1 MQLRYIQA
9 DIKLFSFSCEPPSWM
24 LNVGSHHI
32 KIYSIENMVTEFLD
46 SKNLCMAVKELCS
59 YVVHVLGLRYLLIVG
74 RHLDFIT
81 SACIAQYD
89 K

>member
-1 MQLRYIQA
+1 
-9 DIKLFSFSCEPPSWM
+9 M

-32 KIYSIENMVTEFLD
+32 KIYSIEDMVTEFLD
-46 SKNLCMAVKELCS
+46 SKGLCMAVEELCS
-59 YVVHVLGLRYLLIVG
+59 CVVHVSGLRYEYFMIVG

-81 SACIAQYD
+81 SACIAQYG